1 MRYGHWIALTIAFI
15 GGMIAGH
22 NLATP
27 TPQPALIHAP
37 AGTAHATASITAVPA
52 TQADGV
58 LYTLAIRTS
67 CAPTRP
73 GAIPYSELEGC
84 ILAYL
89 NALQSGDSYTEAR
102 VSNDRAWAAIWSAAA
117 KVCPYIK
124 TAPPQTILPV
134 ELEACLDRLVP
145 PPSNREGQTPT
156 VSPQPY
162 VLHPDKTPLSD
173 PTQADYYRKL
183 LEQGR
188 FPTSGAAEGRP
199 R

>member
-1 MRYGHWIALTIAFI
+1 MNHPHDPLFRWLSLVIALYIGVAI
-15 GGMIAGH
+15 GGWAFPGV
-22 NLATP
+22 P
-27 TPQPALIHAP
+27 KPAP
-37 AGTAHATASITAVPA
+37 APTTESQLVRT
-52 TQADGV
+52 DGD
-58 LYTLAIRTS
+58 
-67 CAPTRP
+67 
-73 GAIPYSELEGC
+73 G
-84 ILAYL
+84 
-89 NALQSGDSYTEAR
+89 N
-102 VSNDRAWAAIWSAAA
+102 RAWAAIWSAAA
-117 KVCPYIK
+117 KICPYIK